1 MTIPTGTVT
10 MNDIRT
16 EYSLSGALA
25 LGSLYAGGGIIA
37 AGAGGYNG
45 SIPSSGTIAMS
56 HFQGHSKPPTILDT
70 QTVVIGSRNNFGYIS
85 TGYRGSGYST
95 TGSIT
100 DGTSNVYSG
109 AAINDIYH
117 ISTLNRLYFTLA
129 GVRANSGWTT
139 MKINGISFTRA
150 SASYSGTN
158 RSTTWYWSSVSSHPF
173 GSSGTRAVTWE

>member
-1 MTIPTGTVT
+1 MTIPTGTQT

-16 EYSLSGALA
+16 EYGLSGALA
-25 LGSLYAGGGIIA
+25 LGSLYAGGSIIA
-37 AGAGGYNG
+37 AGAGGYYG
-45 SIPSSGTIAMS
+45 AIPSSGAIALRQ
-56 HFQGHSKPPTILDT
+56 FGGHSKPPTILDT
-70 QTVVIGSRNNFGYIS
+70 QTVVIGSRNDYGYIS
-85 TGYRGSGYST
+85 TGYRGTSST

-117 ISTLNRLYFTLA
+117 QSTVNKLYFRLA
-129 GVRANSGWTT
+129 GSRANSGWTT

-150 SASYSGTN
+150 SASYSSS
-158 RSTTWYWSSVSSHPF
+158 STTTWQWSSVTSHPF

>member
-1 MTIPTGTVT
+1 VTIPTGTVT

-25 LGSLYAGGGIIA
+25 LGSLYAGGSIIA
-37 AGAGGYNG
+37 AGSGGYNG
-45 SIPSSGTIAMS
+45 AIPSSGAISMS
-56 HFQGHSKPPTILDT
+56 HFQGHSAPPSILDT
-70 QTVVIGSRNNFGYIS
+70 QTVIIGSRNDFGYIS
-85 TGYRGSGYST
+85 TGYRGTSST

-117 ISTLNRLYFTLA
+117 QSLVNKLYFRLA
-129 GVRANSGWTT
+129 GSRANSGWTT

-150 SASYSGTN
+150 SASYSSS
-158 RSTTWYWSSVSSHPF
+158 STTTWQWSSVTSQPF

>member
-1 MTIPTGTVT
+1 MTLPTGTIT
-10 MNDIRT
+10 MDNIRT

-25 LGSLYAGGGIIA
+25 LGSLYAGGSIIA
-37 AGAGGYNG
+37 AGAGGYYG
-45 SIPSSGTIAMS
+45 AIPSSGAIALRQ
-56 HFQGHSKPPTILDT
+56 FGGHSKPPTILDT
-70 QTVVIGSRNNFGYIS
+70 QTVVIGSRNDYGYIS
-85 TGYRGSGYST
+85 TGYRGTSST

-117 ISTLNRLYFTLA
+117 QSTVNKLYFRLA
-129 GVRANSGWTT
+129 GSRANSGWTT

-150 SASYSGTN
+150 SASYSSS
-158 RSTTWYWSSVSSHPF
+158 STTTWQWSSVTSHPF

>member
-25 LGSLYAGGGIIA
+25 LGSLYAGGSIIA
-37 AGAGGYNG
+37 AGSGGYNG
-45 SIPSSGTIAMS
+45 TIPSSGTIAMS

-70 QTVVIGSRNNFGYIS
+70 QTVVIGSRSRGGNVS
-85 TGYRGSGYST
+85 TGYKSTGYGNF
-95 TGSIT
+95 GSIT

-150 SASYSGTN
+150 SASFTTSST
-158 RSTTWYWSSVSSHPF
+158 TTWYWSSVTSHPF

>member
-1 MTIPTGTVT
+1 

-25 LGSLYAGGGIIA
+25 LGSLYAGGSIIA
-37 AGAGGYNG
+37 AGSGGYNG
-45 SIPSSGTIAMS
+45 TIPSSGTIAMS

-70 QTVVIGSRNNFGYIS
+70 QTVVIGSRSRGGNVS
-85 TGYRGSGYST
+85 TGYKSTGYGNF
-95 TGSIT
+95 GSIT

-117 ISTLNRLYFTLA
+117 IDTDKLYFTLA
-129 GVRANSGWTT
+129 GSRANSGWTT

-150 SASYSGTN
+150 SASYSSSS
-158 RSTTWYWSSVSSHPF
+158 STTWIWSSVSSHPF

>member
-70 QTVVIGSRNNFGYIS
+70 QTVIIGSRSTYGYVS
-85 TGYRGSGYST
+85 TGYKST
-95 TGSIT
+95 GAATGSIT

-117 ISTLNRLYFTLA
+117 LGTLNRLYFTLA
-129 GVRANSGWTT
+129 GSRTNSGWTT

-150 SASYSGTN
+150 SASFTTSST
-158 RSTTWYWSSVSSHPF
+158 TTWYWSSVSSHPF

>member
-1 MTIPTGTVT
+1 MTLPTGTIT
-10 MNDIRT
+10 MDNIRT

-25 LGSLYAGGGIIA
+25 LGSLYAGGSIIA
-37 AGAGGYNG
+37 AGSGGYNG
-45 SIPSSGTIAMS
+45 SIPSSGTISMS
-56 HFQGHSKPPTILDT
+56 HFQGHSAPPSILDT
-70 QTVVIGSRNNFGYIS
+70 QTVVIGSRNDYGYVS
-85 TGYRGSGYST
+85 TGYKSTGSG

-150 SASYSGTN
+150 SASFTTSST
-158 RSTTWYWSSVSSHPF
+158 TTWYWASITSHPF